1 MNDIRTLPQL
11 SQTLAARAMARAKI
25 QDANHV
31 LYLVRASQL
40 FTAGMQGDLT
50 SSLKKVKA
58 KTLLLPATSDLLLRP
73 ENMRT
78 VYSVMKA
85 AGKEVEMSE
94 IEGGWG
100 HLDGLFSI
108 SPKAQLISD
117 FLKE

>member
-1 MNDIRTLPQL
+1 M
-11 SQTLAARAMARAKI
+11 
-25 QDANHV
+25 
-31 LYLVRASQL
+31 
-40 FTAGMQGDLT
+40 
-50 SSLKKVKA
+50 
-58 KTLLLPATSDLLLRP
+58 KT
-73 ENMRT
+73 
-78 VYSVMKA
+78 